1 MFDAKCSDLLKKHAG
16 TMEFIYLQPP
26 KYPKTAEFDPY
37 ELEIVTYGEI
47 DSPYH
52 YTMSAQGVTLFRDN
66 DAGTHSFPQTT

>member
-1 MFDAKCSDLLKKHAG
+1 
-16 TMEFIYLQPP
+16 MEFIYLQPP

-37 ELEIVTYGEI
+37 ELDIVTYGEI

-66 DAGTHSFPQTT
+66 DAGTYPLYSSHNESLKN